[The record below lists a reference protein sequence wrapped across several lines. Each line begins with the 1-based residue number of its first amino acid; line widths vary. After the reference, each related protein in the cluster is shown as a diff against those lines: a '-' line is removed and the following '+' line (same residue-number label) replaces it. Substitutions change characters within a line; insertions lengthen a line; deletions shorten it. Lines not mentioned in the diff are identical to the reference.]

1 MFVLEPLCRKEERLV
16 IGLMSGTSA
25 DGIDAA
31 LCRIRGSGL
40 DTRVTQEA
48 FLCTDF
54 DTKVRERILS
64 LAGGEIGGTR
74 ELLLLS
80 NLLGRLYAESCV
92 KLCQQAGV
100 SPQEIDLVG
109 SHGQT
114 LWHQPTPAAYLGY
127 EVTGT
132 LQMGEP
138 SYINE
143 ALGCPVISDFRV
155 RDMAAGG
162 QGAPLV
168 PYTEFL
174 LYRDESASVGL
185 QNIGGIGNL
194 TVLPKGGTLADTF
207 AFDTGPGN
215 MVMDQLTARITD
227 GKLRFDAGGQ
237 LAAQGRVHPALLNWM
252 MQDPYLK
259 QKPPKTSGRER
270 YGAPYVDALQREAE
284 RLGVSPLDQL
294 ATATRFTAECIRSA
308 IENDCSAKPE
318 KLVVGGGGSLNPTL
332 MHMLADCLPGVRVM
346 RNEDLGLDSNA
357 KEAVAFAILANEY
370 LFQHCGNVCRV
381 TGAKHPVVLGKMSL

>member
-1 MFVLEPLCRKEERLV
+1 MKHSDAP
-16 IGLMSGTSA
+16 SSA
-25 DGIDAA
+25 
-31 LCRIRGSGL
+31 
-40 DTRVTQEA
+40 
-48 FLCTDF
+48 
-54 DTKVRERILS
+54 
-64 LAGGEIGGTR
+64 
-74 ELLLLS
+74 
-80 NLLGRLYAESCV
+80 
-92 KLCQQAGV
+92 
-100 SPQEIDLVG
+100 
-109 SHGQT
+109 
-114 LWHQPTPAAYLGY
+114 
-127 EVTGT
+127 
-132 LQMGEP
+132 
-138 SYINE
+138 
-143 ALGCPVISDFRV
+143 IS
-155 RDMAAGG
+155 ACAIWPPGG

-174 LYRDESASVGL
+174 LYRDENASVGL

-294 ATATRFTAECIRSA
+294 ATATRFTAACIRSA

-318 KLVVGGGGSLNPTL
+318 KLIVGGGGSLNPTL
-332 MHMLADCLPGVRVM
+332 MRMLADCLPGVRVM
-346 RNEDLGLDSNA
+346 RNEDLDWTA
-357 KEAVAFAILANEY
+357 TP
-370 LFQHCGNVCRV
+370 RR
-381 TGAKHPVVLGKMSL
+381 PWPSLSSPMNISSSIAATSAASRARSTRWCWEK

>member
-80 NLLGRLYAESCV
+80 NLLGRLYAESCI

-114 LWHQPTPAAYLGY
+114 LWHQPAPAAYLGY

-155 RDMAAGG
+155 RDMAA
-162 QGAPLV
+162 
-168 PYTEFL
+168 
-174 LYRDESASVGL
+174 
-185 QNIGGIGNL
+185 
-194 TVLPKGGTLADTF
+194 ADR
-207 AFDTGPGN
+207 AHRWCP
-215 MVMDQLTARITD
+215 
-227 GKLRFDAGGQ
+227 
-237 LAAQGRVHPALLNWM
+237 
-252 MQDPYLK
+252 
-259 QKPPKTSGRER
+259 
-270 YGAPYVDALQREAE
+270 
-284 RLGVSPLDQL
+284 
-294 ATATRFTAECIRSA
+294 IRSF
-308 IENDCSAKPE
+308 CSIGTKTPPSACKI
-318 KLVVGGGGSLNPTL
+318 SAASAT
-332 MHMLADCLPGVRVM
+332 
-346 RNEDLGLDSNA
+346 
-357 KEAVAFAILANEY
+357 
-370 LFQHCGNVCRV
+370 
-381 TGAKHPVVLGKMSL
+381 